1 MTNFELIDDYL
12 TGKLSEADKAAFEQQ
27 LAADPTLKAEVDL
40 QRQIVEGVRQARVA
54 ELKAMLNQVPVG
66 GSASFTSW
74 VGGMAAVAVVGVV
87 TVWYLRG
94 DVQTQLQ
101 DEIPEQVELVAP
113 APEVPDHAVPAN
125 PDSEEPKKE
134 QAKVE
139 PKAKVTEKPK
149 AKEENPVVQ
158 PKLDVVDPSG
168 ELNSDSRSDEEG
180 VATVGTQTDS
190 KTLEVK
196 IISDGRYD
204 NHYQLDQGVLI
215 LYGDFEKTLYE
226 IIEIQGDEPLAFL
239 YHQNRYYKLSGNSN
253 AIQKLIAITDPQ
265 LISKLRELRKK

>member
-12 TGKLSEADKAAFEQQ
+12 TGKLSETDKAAFEQQ

-66 GSASFTSW
+66 GSASFTNW
-74 VGGMAAVAVVGVV
+74 VAGIAAVAVVGAV
-87 TVWYLRG
+87 TLWYVSEEA
-94 DVQTQLQ
+94 DVTQK
-101 DEIPEQVELVAP
+101 DEIPAQVELAAP
-113 APEVPDHAVPAN
+113 APQVPDQAAPAS
-125 PDSEEPKKE
+125 PDTKEPVE

-149 AKEENPVVQ
+149 AIEQNPVVQ

>member
-1 MTNFELIDDYL
+1 MTNFELIDGYL
-12 TGKLSEADKAAFEQQ
+12 TGKLNEAAKAAFEQQ

-66 GSASFTSW
+66 GSASFTNW
-74 VGGMAAVAVVGVV
+74 VAGIAAVAVVGAV
-87 TVWYLRG
+87 TLWYVSEEA
-94 DVQTQLQ
+94 DVTQK
-101 DEIPEQVELVAP
+101 DEIPAQVELAAP
-113 APEVPDHAVPAN
+113 APQVPYQAAPAS

-134 QAKVE
+134 EAKAE
-139 PKAKVTEKPK
+139 PKTNVKEKPK
-149 AKEENPVVQ
+149 AIEKNPVVQ
-158 PKLDVVDPSG
+158 PKLDVVNPSD
-168 ELNSDSRSDEEG
+168 ELNSDNRSDEKG

-196 IISDGRYD
+196 IISDGRYN

-226 IIEIQGDEPLAFL
+226 IIEIQSDEPLAFL

-253 AIQKLIAITDPQ
+253 AIQKLIAISDPQ
-265 LISKLRELRKK
+265 LISKLHELRKK

>member
-66 GSASFTSW
+66 GSASFTNW
-74 VGGMAAVAVVGVV
+74 VAGIAAVAVVGAV
-87 TVWYLRG
+87 TLWYVSEEA
-94 DVQTQLQ
+94 DVTQK
-101 DEIPEQVELVAP
+101 DEIPTQVELAAP
-113 APEVPDHAVPAN
+113 APQVPDQAAPAS
-125 PDSEEPKKE
+125 PDGEEPKKE

-139 PKAKVTEKPK
+139 PKTKVTEKPK
-149 AKEENPVVQ
+149 AKEENPVVH

-168 ELNSDSRSDEEG
+168 ELNSDSRSDGEA
-180 VATVGTQTDS
+180 VTTVGTRTEN
-190 KTLEVK
+190 KPLEVK

-226 IIEIQGDEPLAFL
+226 IIEIQSDEPLAFL